1 MRREIFQ
8 RLPDY
13 GGPTLRQVN
22 ICECCP
28 MTVPNNLLDIKNS
41 TLEVAAA
48 VIASGIDP
56 KKSILFNQ
64 SKKVRRV
71 FKR

>member
-1 MRREIFQ
+1 
-8 RLPDY
+8 
-13 GGPTLRQVN
+13 
-22 ICECCP
+22 

-56 KKSILFNQ
+56 KNLFFLINQMFLNIL
-64 SKKVRRV
+64 S
-71 FKR
+71 